1 MIKAYNIRWDTDGDK
16 KLLEALP
23 TEVLINDEDLQH
35 YIDPDSDC
43 DAKMDA
49 VSDYL
54 TDTYGYCHK
63 GFDTCI
69 LPSEEELNV
78 LDIIDSALAL
88 QGYDAVSYTHLDVYK
103 RQTGRCFFIYNSMN
117 VQPGHSKS
125 KGGATLVTLHTHI
138 LRKKDLL

>member
-69 LPSEEELNV
+69 LPSEEELNL
-78 LDIIDSALAL
+78 LDIIESALACKDMTLWMPTAIPILFVL
-88 QGYDAVSYTHLDVYK
+88 QKDDLD
-103 RQTGRCFFIYNSMN
+103 FEI
-117 VQPGHSKS
+117 PGSDHCKLKKQMIWAEREHKS
-125 KGGATLVTLHTHI
+125 NI
-138 LRKKDLL
+138 